1 MNPDKC
7 HLILSSNDENKII
20 ELNGEVVN
28 NTHVQELLGVYI
40 DHKLKFDTNT
50 ETLCKKVGKMLHALA
65 RIIKYMS
72 TNQVQL
78 LMGSFMMSQFSYCPL
93 IWMCQGRVA

>member
-7 HLILSSNDENKII
+7 HLILSSNDENEII

-28 NTHVQELLGVYI
+28 NTNVQELLGVHI
-40 DHKLKFDTNT
+40 DHKLKFDTYI
-50 ETLCKKVGKMLHALA
+50 ETLCKKVGKMVHALA
-65 RIIKYMS
+65 RIIKHMS

-93 IWMCQGRVA
+93 IWMCQSRVA